1 MPGQVGCV
9 KWSRRRFLGWTLAG
23 LGVGAA
29 GLTMWVATSHH
40 RAARWTR
47 RLIRESRRPIA
58 PPPHRP
64 RPEQWS
70 AEQVTLAWLG
80 HATFL
85 LNFYGVWILTD
96 PALYPRIGVDLRL
109 GTLGPKRLVAPAL
122 GLGDLPTPDVVLLSH
137 AHMDHLDMRTLRAVL
152 RPELPVVTARDTSD
166 LVRDAGGRQVTELGW
181 GEAAT
186 LRTRAGEVRIEAFE
200 VKHWGQRWP
209 NDRPR
214 GYNGY
219 VLRREGTA
227 LIFGGDT
234 AHTQLFQRLR
244 PGGPYAAAIMP
255 IAAYRPWIWNHCTP
269 EEAVQMADA
278 AGARYFVPMHHETF
292 ILSDE
297 PVEEPR
303 QRLEAALA
311 KEPGRLALRQVGE
324 TFVVP
329 RV

>member
-1 MPGQVGCV
+1 M
-9 KWSRRRFLGWTLAG
+9 A
-23 LGVGAA
+23 
-29 GLTMWVATSHH
+29 
-40 RAARWTR
+40 
-47 RLIRESRRPIA
+47 A
-58 PPPHRP
+58 PPFRP

-70 AEQVTLAWLG
+70 EQQVTLAWLG

-85 LNFYGVWILTD
+85 LNFHGAWILTD

-109 GTLGPKRLVAPAL
+109 GTLGPKRLIAPAL
-122 GLGDLPTPDVVLLSH
+122 GVRELPGLDVVLLSH
-137 AHMDHLDMRTLRAVL
+137 AHMDHLDMRSLRAVL
-152 RPELPVVTARDTSD
+152 RPGLAVVTARDTAD
-166 LVRDAGGRQVTELGW
+166 LVRDAGGRRIMELGW
-181 GEAAT
+181 GDGVT
-186 LRTRAGEVRIEAFE
+186 LRTPAGEVRIEAFE

-219 VLRREGTA
+219 VLRREGMA

-234 AHTQLFQRLR
+234 AYTQLFQRLR

-278 AGARYFVPMHHETF
+278 AGARFFVPMHHETF
-292 ILSDE
+292 VLSDE

-329 RV
+329 RG

>member
-1 MPGQVGCV
+1 M
-9 KWSRRRFLGWTLAG
+9 A
-23 LGVGAA
+23 
-29 GLTMWVATSHH
+29 
-40 RAARWTR
+40 
-47 RLIRESRRPIA
+47 A
-58 PPPHRP
+58 PPFRP

-70 AEQVTLAWLG
+70 AQQVTLAWLG

-85 LNFYGVWILTD
+85 LNFHGVWILTD

-109 GTLGPKRLVAPAL
+109 GTLGPKRLIAPAL
-122 GLGDLPTPDVVLLSH
+122 GVRELPGLDVVLLSH
-137 AHMDHLDMRTLRAVL
+137 AHMDHLDMRSLRAVL
-152 RPELPVVTARDTSD
+152 RPGLAVVTARDTAD
-166 LVRDAGGRQVTELGW
+166 LVRDAGGRRITELGW
-181 GEAAT
+181 GEGVT
-186 LRTRAGEVRIEAFE
+186 LPTPAGEVRIEAFE

-219 VLRREGTA
+219 VLRREGMA

-234 AHTQLFQRLR
+234 AYTQLFQRLR

-278 AGARYFVPMHHETF
+278 AGARFFVPMHHETF
-292 ILSDE
+292 VLSDE
-297 PVEEPR
+297 PVGEPR

-329 RV
+329 RG